1 MTDFQVLQ
9 QLKAAGV
16 VGVRKEEG
24 STRLILVQRSKEGE
38 SEIPLGRYKTDL
50 QSGIK
55 QLEEEKKEV
64 QRNFFAGRQAVE
76 FSLPGGGPMKMEA
89 LKSDSQLS
97 AQERS
102 EKSGRLA
109 ALDTEAKKRRSLLM
123 ALAHLQVNIKELLP
137 KLNPPSPLSA
147 PVSRDSGGKTLW
159 TRGMKAAALF
169 CLAEGKKIKAD
180 DAALLALCR
189 AFLDRY
195 AVEEEDG
202 YSAEQLFNNVRQI
215 RQLDALD

>member
-9 QLKAAGV
+9 LLKAAGV
-16 VGVRKEEG
+16 VSVRKEEG
-24 STRLILVQRSKEGE
+24 SVRLYLVQRSMEGE
-38 SEIPLGRYKTDL
+38 SEIPLGRFKTDL

-64 QRNFFAGRQAVE
+64 QRNFFAGRQAIE

-97 AQERS
+97 AQERA
-102 EKSGRLA
+102 EKAGRLA

-137 KLNPPSPLSA
+137 KLNPPSPPPG
-147 PVSRDSGGKTLW
+147 PVSRDSGGKTVW
-159 TRGMKAAALF
+159 TRGMKAAARF
-169 CLAEGKKIKAD
+169 CLTEGKKIKAD
-180 DAALLALCR
+180 DTALLTLCR
-189 AFLDRY
+189 VFLDRY
-195 AVEEEDG
+195 AIEEEDG
-202 YSAEQLFNNVRQI
+202 YTAEQLFNNVRQI
-215 RQLDALD
+215 RQLDSLD